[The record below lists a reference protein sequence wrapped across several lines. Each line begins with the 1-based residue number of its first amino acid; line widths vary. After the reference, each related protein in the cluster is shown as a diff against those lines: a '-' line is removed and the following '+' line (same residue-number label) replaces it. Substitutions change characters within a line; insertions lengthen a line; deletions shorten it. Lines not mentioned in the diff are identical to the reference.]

1 MPLNGMLDFEIAA
14 SENGASAKQTSSLQD
29 DASVLSSGV
38 ESGSS
43 GSEDEL
49 STSPSTLT
57 AHKYRSQLSSL
68 MQQQQLQDNL
78 QQNNK
83 MASKNGLTPSNNNM
97 EGRYMSLPN
106 RAKHEKFLRS
116 FVDEVIQLAVF
127 NGTDRANKV
136 LEWKSP
142 EEMLKLVDLQL
153 KGDPDNDEKLM
164 ELMRDTIKYSVK
176 TGHPYFV
183 NQLFSAVD
191 AYALAGQWLTDAL
204 NPSVYTYE
212 VAPVLIL
219 MEEIVLQ
226 EMRSIVGWNEGKG
239 DGIFCPGGSIANGYG
254 ICCARY
260 KLMPEIKVRKCLSQ
274 HLMHLFATTWITS
287 KTRAK
292 FMHYL

>member
-1 MPLNGMLDFEIAA
+1 MPSNGMLDFEIAA
-14 SENGASAKQTSSLQD
+14 SNNGASAKTTSLQD
-29 DASVLSSGV
+29 DSNVLSSGV
-38 ESGSS
+38 ESGNS

-49 STSPSTLT
+49 STSSSNLI
-57 AHKYRSQLSSL
+57 AHKYRQLS
-68 MQQQQLQDNL
+68 MQD
-78 QQNNK
+78 NNK
-83 MASKNGLTPSNNNM
+83 MTSSNNNIKNGLVSSGTNNM

-106 RAKHEKFLRS
+106 RAKHEKFLRT
-116 FVDEVIQLAVF
+116 FIDEVIELAVF

-142 EEMLKLVDLQL
+142 EEMLNLMDLQL
-153 KGDPDNDEKLM
+153 KSDADSDEKLM

-212 VAPVLIL
+212 VAPVLVL

-226 EMRSIVGWNEGKG
+226 EMRSIVGWSEGKG
-239 DGIFCPGGSIANGYG
+239 DGIFCPGGSIANGYA

-260 KLMPEIKVRKCLSQ
+260 KFMPDIKVRIVLIEKS
-274 HLMHLFATTWITS
+274 
-287 KTRAK
+287 
-292 FMHYL
+292 

>member
-1 MPLNGMLDFEIAA
+1 MPSNGMLDFEIAA
-14 SENGASAKQTSSLQD
+14 SNNGASAKTTTSSLQD
-29 DASVLSSGV
+29 DSNVLSSGV

-49 STSPSTLT
+49 STSSSSTLIL
-57 AHKYRSQLSSL
+57 HKYR
-68 MQQQQLQDNL
+68 QLQDSA
-78 QQNNK
+78 NK
-83 MASKNGLTPSNNNM
+83 MTSNNNNNFKNGLTTGATNM
-97 EGRYMSLPN
+97 EQHGRYMSLPN
-106 RAKHEKFLRS
+106 RAKHEKFLRN
-116 FVDEVIQLAVF
+116 FIDEVIQLAVF

-142 EEMLKLVDLQL
+142 EEMLNLIDLQL
-153 KGDPDNDEKLM
+153 KSDPDSDEKLM

-212 VAPVLIL
+212 VAPVLVL

-226 EMRSIVGWNEGKG
+226 EMRTIVGWSDGKG
-239 DGIFCPGGSIANGYG
+239 DGIFCPGGSIANGYA

-260 KLMPEIKVRKCLSQ
+260 KFMPEIKVSPLAVKSFMKRK
-274 HLMHLFATTWITS
+274 LFLLLCVS
-287 KTRAK
+287 V
-292 FMHYL
+292 

>member
-14 SENGASAKQTSSLQD
+14 SNDGASAKQASLQD
-29 DASVLSSGV
+29 DASLLSSGV

-49 STSPSTLT
+49 STSPSQLT
-57 AHKYRSQLSSL
+57 AHKYRQLSSSL
-68 MQQQQLQDNL
+68 HQDNSI
-78 QQNNK
+78 K
-83 MASKNGLTPSNNNM
+83 MANNNKNGLMTNNM

-106 RAKHEKFLRS
+106 RAKHEKFLRN

-142 EEMLKLVDLQL
+142 EEMMKLVDLEL
-153 KGDPDNDEKLM
+153 KKEPDSDEKLM

-260 KLMPEIKVRKCLSQ
+260 KLMPEIKVR
-274 HLMHLFATTWITS
+274 II
-287 KTRAK
+287 
-292 FMHYL
+292 